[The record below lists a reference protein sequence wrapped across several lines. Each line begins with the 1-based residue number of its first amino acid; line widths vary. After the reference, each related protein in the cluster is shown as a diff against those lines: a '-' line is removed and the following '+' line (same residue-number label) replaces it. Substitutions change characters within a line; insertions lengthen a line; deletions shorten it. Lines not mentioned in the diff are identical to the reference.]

1 MSGKPTYEELE
12 QRLKELEKE
21 ALEHN
26 RTEKALGVAEHKLR
40 ELYRA
45 VEQSSEG
52 IATASLDGNFVF
64 TNPTW
69 AEMHGY
75 QPDELVGQPVG
86 MLDSPEDR
94 EKLPAIWQEIKKNG
108 FWRGELQ
115 RVRKNGS
122 SFPATMTSSLV
133 RDDRDTPFV
142 IIGTCRD
149 ITERKLA
156 EDELKRAHDELE
168 RQVEERT
175 AELKAQSNR
184 LKKANT
190 ALKVLLEQS
199 EVHKKELEENFLS
212 NVEELVGPCLETLKK
227 SRLSSAQNEL
237 LSAIETNLSKIAS
250 PFIKRLSLKQY
261 NFTPR
266 EIRVANLIKI
276 GKKNKEIAEIL
287 GLSHNTILFHR
298 FNIRTKLGIRNKNV
312 NLRSLLE
319 SFDE

>member
-199 EVHKKELEENFLS
+199 EVHKKELEGKGRLSRPLPGNGKDYTPFLLPCQTRINLRLGRESWIAVCAPRMWS
-212 NVEELVGPCLETLKK
+212 NCTTGESSLMLSVVTFKK
-227 SRLSSAQNEL
+227 S
-237 LSAIETNLSKIAS
+237 
-250 PFIKRLSLKQY
+250 
-261 NFTPR
+261 
-266 EIRVANLIKI
+266 
-276 GKKNKEIAEIL
+276 
-287 GLSHNTILFHR
+287 
-298 FNIRTKLGIRNKNV
+298 
-312 NLRSLLE
+312 
-319 SFDE
+319 